1 MDFVG
6 DVDSSVIHPASPEP
20 GWRGGLG
27 APNGLRMQFLVD
39 GNDMRNGWILDECWM
54 LGEILA
60 AVSSLGVEKKSR
72 EKGNLLLDESGNFIN
87 FTFYLFWGSFFL

>member
-1 MDFVG
+1 
-6 DVDSSVIHPASPEP
+6 
-20 GWRGGLG
+20 
-27 APNGLRMQFLVD
+27 
-39 GNDMRNGWILDECWM
+39 M

-87 FTFYLFWGSFFL
+87 FTFYLF